1 MSVTVRFSD
10 FWHTSRPTIDRFLIP
25 LIESVY
31 QNEILVENN
40 PKKRVDLEVFSVFP
54 PKRNLSRRALNRFSK
69 FTFETSQLMEERV
82 LYNSRKTMW
91 FTGENKRAPIGNQ
104 FDTYLG
110 FEPEGLIPNLHYLP
124 LWVLNFDHFGK
135 GTPHGFTSVLTT
147 QDQLL
152 LARKFKKIR
161 KDKFCCAFLGNPTSF
176 RVGIL
181 KNLIDIGP
189 VGLYGSAFGNK
200 VSDKS
205 LVSSDY
211 KFSFAFENN
220 LYPGYITEK
229 LLEAYL
235 ANTVPLYW
243 GIDSS
248 GYFNKDAFINFG
260 EFNSLEEFVNIVRE
274 LNSDKDR
281 YIATYEQPLL
291 NHKFDIDGLVTKLR
305 NDLL

>member
-10 FWHTSRPTIDRFLIP
+10 FWDTSKLTIDRFLIP

-31 QNEILVENN
+31 QAEILVESN

-54 PKRNLSRRALNRFSK
+54 SKKNFSRRALNRFSK
-69 FTFETSQLMEERV
+69 FTMETSQMMDEKLS
-82 LYNSRKTMW
+82 YNSRKTMW

-135 GTPHGFTSVLTT
+135 GIAHGFTSVVTT

-152 LARKFKKIR
+152 LPRKFRKIR

-181 KNLIDIGP
+181 KILADIEP
-189 VGLYGSAFGNK
+189 VGFYGSAFGNK

-205 LVSSDY
+205 LASSDY
-211 KFSFAFENN
+211 RFSFAFENN
-220 LYPGYITEK
+220 LFPGYITEK

-248 GYFNKDAFINFG
+248 RYFNKDAFINFS
-260 EFNSLEEFVNIVRE
+260 EFKSLEEFMNSVRE
-274 LNSDKDR
+274 LNSDEDR
-281 YIATYEQPLL
+281 YVATYEQPLL
-291 NHKFDIDGLVTKLR
+291 NRKFDINGLINKLR

>member
-10 FWHTSRPTIDRFLIP
+10 FWDTSRPTIDRFLIP

-31 QNEILVENN
+31 QAEILIEKNS
-40 PKKRVDLEVFSVFP
+40 KKRVDLEVFSVFP
-54 PKRNLSRRALNRFSK
+54 SKKNLSRRTLNRISK
-69 FTFETSQLMEERV
+69 FTLETSLLMEGKV
-82 LYNSRKTMW
+82 LNNSRKTMW
-91 FTGENKRAPIGNQ
+91 FSGENKRAPIGNQ

-110 FEPEGLIPNLHYLP
+110 FEPEGLLPNLHYLP

-135 GTPHGFTSVLTT
+135 GVAHGFTSALTT
-147 QDQLL
+147 QDELL
-152 LARKFKKIR
+152 LPRKFKKMR

-181 KNLIDIGP
+181 KNLGDIEP

-211 KFSFAFENN
+211 RFSFAFENN

-235 ANTVPLYW
+235 TNTVPLYW

-248 GYFNKDAFINFG
+248 RYFNQDAFINFS
-260 EFNSLEEFVNIVRE
+260 EYKSLEEFLNTVRD
-274 LNSDKDR
+274 LNSDEDR
-281 YIATYEQPLL
+281 YVETYEQPLL
-291 NHKFDIDGLVTKLR
+291 NRKFDIDGLVTKLQ